1 MNVQRGM
8 RGKLDQYVNV
18 GREIAVSMS
27 VTGGDVYDYCC
38 FGVDADGKLSDDRYM
53 VFYNQVQ
60 SPGGEIRYEPGVQ
73 GAVFTLSLDS
83 LPATI
88 DKLVFTVSIDG
99 HGVMGNIAA
108 HTLDIRQDGNDAL
121 QMRLTGADFLNERAI
136 ISVEL
141 YRKNGWRFSA
151 VARGFNGGL
160 GDLLRSYGGE
170 EAVPQ
175 PVPPAPQPTPRPVP
189 PQPQPK
195 PVPPAPTPQ
204 PKPVPPQ
211 PQPQPVPPA
220 PTPQPKKAS
229 PPPPSTPKAEPV
241 PAPPQKVELRKG
253 QKVSLEKRGKNLGEV
268 VINLNWNQ
276 PTGRVGLFGTRPA
289 AVDLDLGCLYELKDG
304 TKGCVQALGKA
315 FGSYHKVP
323 YVLLDGDDRTGA
335 TVGGENLR
343 VNGNKISLIRRILV
357 YTFIYDGAANWRE
370 ASGVV
375 TVRCADGQEIIV
387 RMDEYGSSLGMC
399 AIALLENDR
408 DETFSVEKVVRFF
421 KGHSQM
427 DEAFHWG
434 LRWIRGRKD

>member
-1 MNVQRGM
+1 MLAGGESFPPLFVRGELMNIQRGM

-60 SPGGEIRYEPGVQ
+60 SPGGEIRYEPSVQ
-73 GAVFTLSLDS
+73 GAVFTLSLGS

-99 HGVMGNIAA
+99 HKGVMGNITA
-108 HTLDIRQDGNDAL
+108 HTLDIWQDGNAAL

-141 YRKNGWRFSA
+141 YRRDGWRFSA

-170 EAVPQ
+170 EAAPQ
-175 PVPPAPQPTPRPVP
+175 PVP
-189 PQPQPK
+189 
-195 PVPPAPTPQ
+195 PTPQ
-204 PKPVPPQ
+204 PKP
-211 PQPQPVPPA
+211 QPVP
-220 PTPQPKKAS
+220 TPKAKKAS
-229 PPPPSTPKAEPV
+229 PPPPPPPPKPEPV
-241 PAPPQKVELRKG
+241 PATPQKVELRKG
-253 QKVSLEKRGKNLGEV
+253 QKVSLEKRGKNLDEI

-276 PTGRVGLFGTRPA
+276 PIGRVGLFGTRPA

-315 FGSYHKVP
+315 FGSYNKVP
-323 YVLLDGDDRTGA
+323 YVMLDGDDRTGA

-343 VNGNKISLIRRILV
+343 VNGNKISLIHRILV

-370 ASGVV
+370 ANGVV

-387 RMDEYGSSLGMC
+387 RMDEYGSNLGMC
-399 AIALLENDR
+399 AIALLENDH
-408 DETFSVEKVVRFF
+408 DETLSVEKVVRFF

-434 LRWIRGRKD
+434 LRWIRGKKD